1 MMAPAAA
8 AARKAPVG
16 DDIAIDVHGL
26 TKKFGSRTVVR
37 DLSMQVKRGS
47 IYGFLGPN
55 GSGKTTTIRMLCGLL
70 TPDAGN
76 GTCLGYDILTEAD
89 KIKRHVGYMTQRFSL
104 YGDLSVRENLEFI
117 ARIYGIPHP
126 VEAARAA
133 IDRLGLKGREDQLA
147 NELSGGWKQRLA
159 LGACTLPSPQL
170 LLLDEPTA
178 GVDPKARREF
188 WNEIHDLA
196 ADGLT
201 VLVSTHYM
209 DEAERCHEIAYIAYG
224 ELLVHG
230 TVDEVIEASHLT
242 TYNVGATNGD
252 GLADLAHDL
261 DRQPGVDMVAPFGT
275 SLHVSGRDAA
285 TLEKALASY
294 RKRAGLTVK
303 KSEPSL
309 EDVFIDLMSRARDNF
324 Q

>member
-1 MMAPAAA
+1 MSTVAPSD
-8 AARKAPVG
+8 V
-16 DDIAIDVHGL
+16 AIEVHGL
-26 TKKFGSRTVVR
+26 SKSFNGRQVVH

-70 TPDAGN
+70 TPDSGE
-76 GTCLGYDILTEAD
+76 GMCLGYDIRRDAD

-104 YGDLSVRENLEFI
+104 YQDLSVRENLEFV
-117 ARIYGIPHP
+117 ARLYGVEDPR
-126 VEAARAA
+126 EAAREMVRR
-133 IDRLGLKGREDQLA
+133 IGLTGREEQLA
-147 NELSGGWKQRLA
+147 GELSGGWKQRLA
-159 LGACTLPSPQL
+159 LGACTLPNPQL

-188 WNEIHDLA
+188 WNEIHALA
-196 ADGLT
+196 AEGLT

-224 ELLVHG
+224 NLLAHG
-230 TVDEVIEASHLT
+230 TVEQVIAKSALT
-242 TYNVGATNGD
+242 TYTVTGD
-252 GLADLAHDL
+252 GLNKLAADLVD
-261 DRQPGVDMVAPFGT
+261 QSGIDMVAPFGT
-275 SLHVSGRDAA
+275 SLHVSGRDEAA
-285 TLEKALASY
+285 LE
-294 RKRAGLTVK
+294 RAIAPYKSGNGTVWH

-309 EDVFIDLMSRARDNF
+309 EDVFIELMGRARDNF